1 MAGRYQGYHLF
12 RDVDGEV
19 GEALRCSGNTMAGFG
34 DRVLKVVP
42 LTTKELGRSPQ
53 ARKRMKARENG
64 NPIQKMTD
72 SFEAQRDSYA

>member
-12 RDVDGEV
+12 RDVDGETRRSV
-19 GEALRCSGNTMAGFG
+19 EVFWEHNGWFWRPRF
-34 DRVLKVVP
+34 KVVP

-64 NPIQKMTD
+64 NPIQKND
-72 SFEAQRDSYA
+72 G